1 MQKEIDFV
9 LVQCNIEMDQKQLKN
24 EDMIRIITEELNKL
38 KNIQKI
44 NADNQNQKNEEKMNT
59 LDEKLKIIENE
70 REKEKEEI
78 HQMKT
83 NWDNKEKELKNQI
96 KELQEVIK
104 NMKIIIDNNNKYIE
118 EIKKIQK
125 AKLEEQK
132 KIEEEK
138 KKQEELSKNKINIP
152 FKEDPN
158 NLKYIEDITN
168 NNSCGGC
175 LCNFV
180 LFNGIKDNIEYIV
193 YNNKSNY
200 NIEIMRINDK
210 IIINSL
216 KGHNN
221 KTTVIRYYIND
232 NKEEYI
238 LSCDY
243 NKLVIVW
250 DIQNNYNKKYKI
262 EVKYSGNIYDA
273 LLLFNIFNKNYIL
286 ISSYNNKEY
295 SKLYEFK
302 DNTPFIRNIYGTNEN
317 NTRFMIPWLYKNKY
331 YIIECCYNKISINN
345 MLEDECYANLNMN
358 PEGYHFCGY
367 IYNDNYLCVSEY
379 NNNSIR
385 IWDLVN
391 KIIYKE
397 IKYDGRYGYE
407 IIPWNNKYTIVGCE
421 GGFVIINIEEGK
433 MVKKIKLD
441 NTDVKGVKKMKLNK
455 LGECLII
462 ADNKS
467 NIKLYNI

>member
-1 MQKEIDFV
+1 MEAQNEPMFYTINEDSKTLLQTKEYEYQINSDTYTLRINAYSDQTIQFYLKQTNKIPIYYYEKNFTYDQIINTLKLMKELYNDITKVFSFYDISITKKKIILKEDIKKKQMILNMQKEIDYM
-9 LVQCNIEMDQKQLKN
+9 LIQCNIEMDQKQLKN
-24 EDMIRIITEELNKL
+24 EDMIQIITEEINKL

-44 NADNQNQKNEEKMNT
+44 NTENQNQKNEEKVNKI
-59 LDEKLKIIENE
+59 EAKLKIIENE

-125 AKLEEQK
+125 AKLEEEK

-152 FKEDPN
+152 FKENPN
-158 NLKYIEDITN
+158 DLKYIEDITN

-175 LCNFV
+175 LYNFA

-238 LSCDY
+238 LSCDC

-262 EVKYSGNIYDA
+262 EVKYYGNIYDA

-286 ISSYNNKEY
+286 ISSDNKM
-295 SKLYEFK
+295 
-302 DNTPFIRNIYGTNEN
+302 NIVNY
-317 NTRFMIPWLYKNKY
+317 M
-331 YIIECCYNKISINN
+331 
-345 MLEDECYANLNMN
+345 NL
-358 PEGYHFCGY
+358 
-367 IYNDNYLCVSEY
+367 
-379 NNNSIR
+379 
-385 IWDLVN
+385 
-391 KIIYKE
+391 KIIHH
-397 IKYDGRYGYE
+397 
-407 IIPWNNKYTIVGCE
+407 
-421 GGFVIINIEEGK
+421 
-433 MVKKIKLD
+433 L
-441 NTDVKGVKKMKLNK
+441 
-455 LGECLII
+455 
-462 ADNKS
+462 
-467 NIKLYNI
+467 